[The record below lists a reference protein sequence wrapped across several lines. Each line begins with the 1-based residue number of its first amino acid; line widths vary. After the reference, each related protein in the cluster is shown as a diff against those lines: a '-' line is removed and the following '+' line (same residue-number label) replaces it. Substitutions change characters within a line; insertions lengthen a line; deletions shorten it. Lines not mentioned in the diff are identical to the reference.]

1 MKMSGTQKWGKSI
14 LERRDINS
22 TENVNDDTVNATGI
36 GPGVDVLF
44 VTSDSSDFRHG
55 EMAVTSGT
63 VALVLAETV
72 ALEEHP
78 VDTVLGYIG
87 GWLHC
92 SK

>member
-44 VTSDSSDFRHG
+44 GTSDSSVFRHG
-55 EMAVTSGT
+55 EIAVTLG
-63 VALVLAETV
+63 TV
-72 ALEEHP
+72 ALEEHL
-78 VDTVLGYIG
+78 VDTVLGHIG

>member
-1 MKMSGTQKWGKSI
+1 MSTMTR
-14 LERRDINS
+14 L
-22 TENVNDDTVNATGI
+22 NATGV

-55 EMAVTSGT
+55 EIAVTSGT
-63 VALVLAETV
+63 VALVEHLA
-72 ALEEHP
+72 
-78 VDTVLGYIG
+78 DTVLGYIG

>member
-1 MKMSGTQKWGKSI
+1 M
-14 LERRDINS
+14 
-22 TENVNDDTVNATGI
+22 
-36 GPGVDVLF
+36 F